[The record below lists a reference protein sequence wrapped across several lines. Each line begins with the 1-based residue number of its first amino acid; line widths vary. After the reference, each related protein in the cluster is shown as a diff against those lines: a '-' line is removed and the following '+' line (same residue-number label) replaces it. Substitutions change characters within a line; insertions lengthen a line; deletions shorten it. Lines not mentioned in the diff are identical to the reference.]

1 MRFAANAFRLQLHA
15 LACNLANFLRTAA
28 TPEVIERW
36 PLTSLREQLINTG
49 TRLLRTETA
58 LNNGVFN
65 SAING
70 GVPNGECH
78 IIIGLSVDCLR
89 EDRAGWRMLA

>member
-36 PLTSLREQLINTG
+36 PLTSLREQL
-49 TRLLRTETA
+49 
-58 LNNGVFN
+58 
-65 SAING
+65 
-70 GVPNGECH
+70 
-78 IIIGLSVDCLR
+78 
-89 EDRAGWRMLA
+89 